1 MNSNVS
7 QRVKIFLAA
16 TAYCL
21 TAAAITWAAP
31 PPPSFVDDELLV
43 QAKAG
48 VGKDKFDA
56 ALDGLGATSAEDIP
70 QIRVKKIKV
79 PPQAL
84 EKVKAALARN
94 PHVKFVENN
103 HLATSATTPDDAS
116 YASQWHLPK
125 VSAPTGWDISTGSN
139 VVDIAIIDSGIDPTH
154 PDLKAKLLPGYNFV
168 GGNTDTHD
176 ILGHGT
182 AVAGAAAAI
191 GNNSIGV
198 SGVAWQNQLMPLV
211 VLDST
216 NYASYSNIANAIIY
230 AADHGV
236 RVINISIAGSSS
248 SSTLQNAIN
257 YAWNKG
263 AVIVAAAANNSTS
276 TPYYPAACANVMAI
290 SATTSS
296 DTLASFSNYGSW
308 ITLAAPGTSIYS
320 TNNGGGYGAWN
331 GTSFSSP
338 ITAGLAALVL
348 STNPLLT
355 NAQAVEI
362 MKQNADDIGT
372 AGIDPSFGYGRINV
386 YKSLIAAQNTMP
398 QTDTTAPTAYLTSP
412 TSGTT
417 LSGAV
422 QTNVSATDNLGVT
435 KVELYVNDT
444 LTASDTTAPYSFYW
458 DSSEFADGSYTLYA
472 IASDAAGNAGQS
484 SMVNVSIA
492 NSLDTIAPLA
502 NISNPANGASIAGAS
517 KVVVA
522 ASASDNVGVARLEL
536 YIDGALKSSGT
547 SGSLSWTW
555 NTRKVASGAHSISVK
570 AYDSAGNVEVKSIT
584 VYR

>member
-21 TAAAITWAAP
+21 TAAAVALAAP
-31 PPPSFVDDELLV
+31 PPPSFVVDELLV

-48 VGKDKFDA
+48 VGKDKFEA
-56 ALDGLGATSAEDIP
+56 ALDGLGATNAEDIP

-84 EKVKAALARN
+84 EKVKAALAKN

-103 HLATSATTPDDAS
+103 YLATSATTPDDLS

-125 VSAPTGWDISTGSN
+125 ISAPTGWDISTGSP
-139 VVDIAIIDSGIDPTH
+139 VVDIAVIDSGIDPSH
-154 PDLKAKLLPGYNFV
+154 PDLNGKLLPGYNFV

-176 ILGHGT
+176 IMGHGT

-198 SGVAWQNQLMPLV
+198 AGVAWQNKLMPLV
-211 VLDST
+211 VLDAT
-216 NYASYSNIANAIIY
+216 NYASYSNIANAVLY

-248 SSTLQNAIN
+248 STTLQNAIN

-263 AVIVAAAANNSTS
+263 VIIIAAAANNSTS

-308 ITLAAPGTSIYS
+308 ITLSAPGTSIYT

-348 STNPLLT
+348 STNPLLS
-355 NAQAVEI
+355 NAQAVDI

-372 AGIDPSFGYGRINV
+372 AGVDPSFGYGRINV
-386 YKSLIAAQNTMP
+386 YKSLTAARNTMP
-398 QTDTTAPTAYLTSP
+398 QTDTTAPAAVITAP
-412 TSGTT
+412 ASGTT

-435 KVELYVNDT
+435 KVELYVNDS
-444 LTASDTTAPYSFYW
+444 LIASDTTAPYSFYW
-458 DSSEFADGSYTLYA
+458 DTTDFADGNYTLYA

-484 SMVNVSIA
+484 SQVHVTIR
-492 NSLDTIAPLA
+492 NSLDTIAPVA
-502 NISNPANGASIAGAS
+502 SISSPANGVSIAGVS
-517 KVVVA
+517 KVVIA
-522 ASASDNVGVARLEL
+522 ASATDNVGVTRLEL
-536 YIDGALKSSGT
+536 YIDGSLKSSST
-547 SGSLSWTW
+547 AGSLSWNW
-555 NTRKVASGAHSISVK
+555 NTRKVASGAHVILVK
-570 AYDSAGNVEVKSIT
+570 AYDSAGNVGVQSIT